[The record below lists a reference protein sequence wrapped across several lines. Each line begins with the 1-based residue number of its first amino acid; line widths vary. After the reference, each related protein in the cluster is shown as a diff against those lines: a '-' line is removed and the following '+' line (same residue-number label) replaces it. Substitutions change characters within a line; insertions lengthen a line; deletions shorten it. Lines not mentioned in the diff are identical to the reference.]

1 MSIVDQSGVKATTK
15 DPVSSVGTFNIV
27 TPDFNPGHSS
37 NKRSSEFRRNETLK
51 KHPAKSSFDFNYC
64 IIYGFRDNPA

>member
-51 KHPAKSSFDFNYC
+51 RRLQC
-64 IIYGFRDNPA
+64 L